1 MGAVMADAWCE
12 GSVSSH
18 KGSVVDKSTALPYSK
33 CVFSPTNMALAPCLP
48 KLKRC
53 ETQAL

>member
-1 MGAVMADAWCE
+1 MGAVVADPWCE
-12 GSVSSH
+12 GSVSRH
-18 KGSVVDKSTALPYSK
+18 TGSVVDKSTALPYRK
-33 CVFSPTNMALAPCLP
+33 CVFFLTNMALAPCLP